1 MGICWGPE
9 VPHFQAFTASASLPS
24 LVQFAQLLIAITLP
38 HSPCRTQRLPSCS
51 SNLSAVRQKRPLSH
65 KIPLNDHVFGKPK
78 QTREI
83 CARRQ
88 CQETHIIRPL
98 PAVSA
103 GFEPLEERP
112 AVSVR
117 VQSPWDHDFVDSHD
131 DAPSK
136 LESQGSAVPAWSN
149 FRRSGEVAE
158 APSAG
163 T

>member
-1 MGICWGPE
+1 MTS
-9 VPHFQAFTASASLPS
+9 VSLK
-24 LVQFAQLLIAITLP
+24 L
-38 HSPCRTQRLPSCS
+38 
-51 SNLSAVRQKRPLSH
+51 
-65 KIPLNDHVFGKPK
+65 K

-83 CARRQ
+83 RARRQ
-88 CQETHIIRPL
+88 RPETHIIRPL

-103 GFEPLEERP
+103 GFEPLDERP
-112 AVSVR
+112 AISVR

-136 LESQGSAVPAWSN
+136 LESQGSVIPAWSN

-158 APSAG
+158 APSTG